1 MRYFDF
7 TIDGKRVGYY
17 EIDERP
23 GLLYANARLL
33 VEGEVREHPFWV
45 RHVDERPTEVR
56 VGAASWQPVPAD
68 AYPTSAYPFVVRRGL
83 ERYRALVEGTL
94 ELDERELRSEDGLI
108 VERSGGRVTRAFD
121 VRAGVI
127 VRIDWGGG
135 AESRLVASFE
145 EATRGT
151 AFEAPRR
158 GPPCGTC

>member
-7 TIDGKRVGYY
+7 TIDGERVGYY

-33 VEGEVREHPFWV
+33 VEGEQREHPFWV

-56 VGAASWQPVPAD
+56 LGAANWQPVPPG

-94 ELDERELRSEDGLI
+94 ELDERELSSEDGLV
-108 VERSGGRVTRAFD
+108 VERSGGRMTRAFG
-121 VRAGVI
+121 VRAGVVVSI
-127 VRIDWGGG
+127 AWGGG
-135 AESRLVASFE
+135 AESRLVASLE

-151 AFEAPRR
+151 VFEAPRG
-158 GPPCGTC
+158 GPS